1 MKNEIHIDL
10 DGLNEEANELANSI
24 SVNFKELVI

>member
-10 DGLNEEANELANSI
+10 DGLNEEVVALANT
-24 SVNFKELVI
+24 VVENFKEMAI